1 MEGLT
6 PTVERRSLLVG
17 TSADEAWAAATD
29 PDEINYEMRPLARM
43 TMPARVRGRDLDEL
57 PIGTTIGRCW
67 LLLLGF
73 LPVDYDDLCIVE
85 LEAEGPRRRF
95 LERSKMASMSVWQ
108 HERIVEPLEGSD
120 GASGGCRVIDRLGFE
135 LKPILRR
142 VPGSRRLAA
151 AIVGAFFTHRH
162 RRLRKRDSVAA
173 S

>member
-6 PTVERRSLLVG
+6 PTVERTSLLGG
-17 TSADEAWAAATD
+17 TPAGEAWAAATD
-29 PDEINYEMRPLARM
+29 PDGINYEMRPLARM
-43 TMPARVRGRDLDEL
+43 TMPARVRGRDLGEF

-95 LERSKMASMSVWQ
+95 LERSRMASMSVWQ
-108 HERIVEPLEGSD
+108 HERIVEPLAGS
-120 GASGGCRVIDRLGFE
+120 AGCRVTDRLGFE
-135 LKPILRR
+135 LRPILRR